1 MLKRLLIAGAVLALV
16 PIAVARGAGLGVASA
31 ADDPAATHAY
41 WTAQRLANARSVS
54 LLRVDLGASSPGR
67 TDYEAA
73 SAGAD
78 YDRPPATP
86 SAGRQPDFDHFLF
99 RPSSHTSGRT
109 RDLIAQPS
117 SFHPTNLG
125 TAGAY
130 FSSSRLIP
138 EDARVV
144 YPYSAVGK
152 LFFSIGGSD
161 FICSAAVI
169 SARVVATA
177 GHCVY
182 SAGRF
187 HRNFLF
193 VPAYHEGNDPFGS
206 WAVEV
211 ALTTEAWMDGE
222 DIVPNG
228 SDFGM
233 LVMEDL
239 EGSRIGDVTG
249 WLGFKTNQ
257 LSPNHITMLGYPAN
271 LDRGEQMHQ
280 THSSDWDAVD
290 PTGSIVFGSDMG
302 GGASGGPWVMNFG
315 VKARGQNRGRRR
327 LDNRIVGH
335 SSFGSSDP
343 NYLVLGSSPLDRT
356 YRSLFDEACSGDSR
370 NCQKKSKPQ
379 GPRK

>member
-1 MLKRLLIAGAVLALV
+1 MFRRLLIAGAVLALL
-16 PIAVARGAGLGVASA
+16 PIAAARGAGRGVAAA
-31 ADDPAATHAY
+31 ADDTAATHAY
-41 WTAQRLANARSVS
+41 WTPERLANARSVS
-54 LLRVDLGASSPGR
+54 LLRVDLSARSGGHA
-67 TDYEAA
+67 DFEAA

-78 YDRPPATP
+78 YDRQPAEP

-99 RPSSHTSGRT
+99 RPSSRAGRT
-109 RDLIAQPS
+109 RELIAQPP

-125 TAGAY
+125 TAGNY

-138 EDARVV
+138 EDARIV

-161 FICSAAVI
+161 FICSGAVI
-169 SARVVATA
+169 SARIVATA
-177 GHCVY
+177 GHCVF

-193 VPAYHEGNDPFGS
+193 VPAYHEGNDPYGS

-222 DIVPNG
+222 DVVPNA

-233 LVMEDL
+233 LVLEDL
-239 EGSRIGDVTG
+239 EGSRIGDVAG

-257 LSPNHITMLGYPAN
+257 LSPNHVTMLGYPAN

-280 THSSDWDAVD
+280 TNSSDWDNVD
-290 PTGSIVFGSDMG
+290 PSGSIVYGSDMG

-315 VKARGQNRGRRR
+315 IKARGQSRGRRR

-370 NCQKKSKPQ
+370 NCQRKSKPQ
-379 GPRK
+379 KPRN

>member
-1 MLKRLLIAGAVLALV
+1 MLRRLLIAGAVLALL
-16 PIAVARGAGLGVASA
+16 PFGAARGAARGVASA
-31 ADDPAATHAY
+31 GDDPAATRTY
-41 WTAQRLANARSVS
+41 WTPERLAAARSVS
-54 LLRVDLGASSPGR
+54 LLRIDLGAR
-67 TDYEAA
+67 FAERAEFEAA
-73 SAGAD
+73 SAGAG
-78 YDRPPATP
+78 YDRPPSAP
-86 SAGRQPDFDHFLF
+86 SAGRHPDFDNFLF
-99 RPSSHTSGRT
+99 GPGLRASGRT
-109 RDLIAQPS
+109 RDLVAQPS
-117 SFHPTNLG
+117 SFHATNLG
-125 TAGAY
+125 TAGQY

-177 GHCVY
+177 GHCVF

-193 VPAYHEGNDPFGS
+193 VPAYHEGNAPFGC

-222 DIVPNG
+222 DVVPNE

-239 EGSRIGDVTG
+239 EGSRLGDVTG

-280 THSSDWDAVD
+280 TNSSDWDSVD
-290 PTGSIVFGSDMG
+290 QTGSIVFGSDMG

-356 YRSLFDEACSGDSR
+356 YRNLFDEACSGDSQ
-370 NCQKKSKPQ
+370 NCRRKSKPQ
-379 GPRK
+379 GPRN